1 MSLKES
7 CCLYTK
13 GLPVGTQACST
24 AVVKPEPGMPST
36 QGTHSTPSWSFQVD
50 LEHGGRGQF
59 TQLTG
64 ALSLCWYEYGQIMEW
79 NANLLFKIKKMD
91 HKTIFHLWQ

>member
-7 CCLYTK
+7 CCIYTE

-24 AVVKPEPGMPST
+24 AVVKPEPGMLST
-36 QGTHSTPSWSFQVD
+36 RGTHSTPSWSFQVD
-50 LEHGGRGQF
+50 LEHGGRGQV

-64 ALSLCWYEYGQIMEW
+64 ALSLC
-79 NANLLFKIKKMD
+79 
-91 HKTIFHLWQ
+91 

>member
-7 CCLYTK
+7 RWLSYTK

-24 AVVKPEPGMPST
+24 TVVKPEPGRPST
-36 QGTHSTPSWSFQVD
+36 RGTHSTPSWSFQVD
-50 LEHGGRGQF
+50 LEHGGRGQV

-64 ALSLCWYEYGQIMEW
+64 ALSLC
-79 NANLLFKIKKMD
+79 
-91 HKTIFHLWQ
+91 